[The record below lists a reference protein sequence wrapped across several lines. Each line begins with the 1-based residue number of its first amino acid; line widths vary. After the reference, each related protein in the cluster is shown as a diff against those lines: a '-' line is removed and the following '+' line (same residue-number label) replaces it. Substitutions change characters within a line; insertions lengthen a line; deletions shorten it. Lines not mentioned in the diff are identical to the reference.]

1 MKKEIK
7 QLRRELF
14 VAILAVTVSFIAIS
28 SSTYAWYVSNR
39 TVQGTTS
46 SITAQADGAVLQIN
60 AGKVADHDGDAA
72 TVAMTEGHGISPASS
87 EDMLNWYVP
96 ASWTAHLAKVSS
108 YTRVTLETD
117 SNGDKDGTYI
127 IGGTK
132 YYAYAVGT
140 YNIFSVKNTGYADV
154 YFDGA
159 AEGGPIVVTRAG
171 EAGIVTDKVAAS
183 MRVGITI
190 NDTLVAVFA
199 PAEPS
204 GSGNDVNYEGSDPS
218 NGWRVVKG
226 NGDTS
231 STTKDASYTH
241 ITGTGN
247 GADGWALSKSASGI
261 YNDPTSS
268 QIKIASSVDYNGVI
282 MKVYVWMEGTDADCL
297 GSVVS
302 GDESLYDV
310 SVRLVGLST
319 GSGT

>member
-1 MKKEIK
+1 M
-7 QLRRELF
+7 
-14 VAILAVTVSFIAIS
+14 
-28 SSTYAWYVSNR
+28 
-39 TVQGTTS
+39 
-46 SITAQADGAVLQIN
+46 LQIN

-87 EDMLNWYVP
+87 EDMVNWYVP
-96 ASWTAHLAKVSS
+96 STWTANLAKVSS
-108 YTRVTLETD
+108 YNRVTLETD
-117 SNGDKDGTYI
+117 ANGDKDGTYK
-127 IGGTK
+127 IGGTN

-140 YNIFSVKNTGYADV
+140 YTIFSVKNTGFADV

-159 AEGGPIVVTRAG
+159 ADGGPIVVTRAG
-171 EAGIVTDKVAAS
+171 QTGTVSDKVAAS

-190 NDTLVAVFA
+190 NDNLVAVFA
-199 PAEPS
+199 PAEPN
-204 GSGNDVNYEGSDPS
+204 GAGNDVNYEGSNPS

-226 NGDTS
+226 GEDTS
-231 STTKDASYTH
+231 STTKDAGYTH
-241 ITGTGN
+241 ITGDGTGAN
-247 GADGWALSKSASGI
+247 GWALCKNAGGI

-297 GSVVS
+297 GSIVT

>member
-14 VAILAVTVSFIAIS
+14 VAILAVTVSFLAIS

-87 EDMLNWYVP
+87 EDMVNWYVP
-96 ASWTAHLAKVSS
+96 ATWTANLAKVSS
-108 YTRVTLETD
+108 YNRVTLETD
-117 SNGDKDGTYI
+117 ANGDKDGTYI
-127 IGGTK
+127 IGGTN
-132 YYAYAVGT
+132 YYAYALGT
-140 YNIFSVKNTGYADV
+140 YNIFAVKNTGYADV

-159 AEGGPIVVTRAG
+159 ADGGPIVVTRAG
-171 EAGIVTDKVAAS
+171 QTGTVSDKVAAS

-190 NDTLVAVFA
+190 NDNLVAVFA
-199 PAEPS
+199 PAEPN
-204 GSGNDVNYEGSDPS
+204 GAGNDVNYEGSNLS

-226 NGDTS
+226 GGETS
-231 STTKDASYTH
+231 STTKDAEYTH
-241 ITGTGN
+241 ITGDGS
-247 GADGWALSKSASGI
+247 GATGWALCKNANGI

-297 GSVVS
+297 GSIVT

-310 SVRLVGLST
+310 SVRLIGLST
-319 GSGT
+319 GSGS

>member
-1 MKKEIK
+1 MKIK
-7 QLRRELF
+7 QLKRELV
-14 VAILAVTVSFIAIS
+14 VAVISVVVSFLAIF
-28 SSTYAWYVSNR
+28 SSTFAWYVSNR

-46 SITAQADGAVLQIN
+46 TISAQADGAVLQIN

-87 EDMLNWYVP
+87 EDMVNWYVP
-96 ASWTAHLAKVSS
+96 ASWTANLAKVSS
-108 YTRVTLETD
+108 YNRVTLETD
-117 SNGDKDGTYI
+117 ANGDKDGTYK
-127 IGGTK
+127 IGGTD

-140 YNIFSVKNTGYADV
+140 YTIFSVKNTGFADV

-171 EAGIVTDKVAAS
+171 QTGTVADKVAAS

-204 GSGNDVNYEGSDPS
+204 GAGNDVNYEGSNPS

-226 NGDTS
+226 DEATS

-241 ITGTGN
+241 ITGN
-247 GADGWALSKSASGI
+247 GSGSTGWALSKNDSGI
-261 YNDPTSS
+261 YNDPTAS
-268 QIKIASSVDYNGVI
+268 QIKIASSVDYHGVI

-297 GSVVS
+297 GSIVT
-302 GDESLYDV
+302 GDESLYNV

>member
-7 QLRRELF
+7 KLKRELI
-14 VAILAVTVSFIAIS
+14 VAVLAVTVSFIAIS

-39 TVQGTTS
+39 TVYGTTG

-60 AGKVADHDGDAA
+60 AGKIADHDGDVA

-87 EDMLNWYVP
+87 EDMVNWYVP
-96 ASWTAHLAKVSS
+96 DSWTANLSKVSS
-108 YTRVTLETD
+108 YKKVTLEKD

-154 YFDGA
+154 YFDGV

-171 EAGIVTDKVAAS
+171 EAGTVIDKVAAS

-190 NDTLVAVFA
+190 NDILVAVFA

-204 GSGNDVNYEGSDPS
+204 GAGNDVNYEGSDPS

-226 NGDTS
+226 DGETS
-231 STTKDASYTH
+231 FTTKDAAYVH
-241 ITGTGN
+241 ITGTSN
-247 GADGWALSKSASGI
+247 GADGWALSKNASGI
-261 YNDPTSS
+261 YNDPTSN

-297 GSVVS
+297 GSVVT

-319 GSGT
+319 GSGS